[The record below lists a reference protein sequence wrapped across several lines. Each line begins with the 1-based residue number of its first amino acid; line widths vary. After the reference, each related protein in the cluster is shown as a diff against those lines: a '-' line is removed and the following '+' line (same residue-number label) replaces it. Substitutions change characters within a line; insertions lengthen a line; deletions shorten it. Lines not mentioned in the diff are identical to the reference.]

1 METNMENFIRERI
14 TELRMKRGISE
25 YKMSYELGQNKS
37 YIQSISSGRALP
49 SMTQFIKICDYF
61 DMTPLEFFDVDNK
74 NPSLVRSIVDKI
86 KLFSNEDLMLIYSL
100 VNRISNA
107 D

>member
-1 METNMENFIRERI
+1 MEMNMEKFIRERI

-49 SMTQFIKICDYF
+49 SMSQFIKICDYF
-61 DMTPLEFFDVDNK
+61 DMTPLEFFDVNNK
-74 NPSLVRSIVDKI
+74 NPSLVRSIMDKI
-86 KLFSNEDLMLIYSL
+86 KSFSDEDLMLIYSL
-100 VNRISNA
+100 INRISNV
-107 D
+107 

>member
-1 METNMENFIRERI
+1 MEMHISENFIRERI
-14 TELRMKRGISE
+14 TELRMERGVSE

-49 SMTQFIKICDYF
+49 SMSQFIKICDYF

-74 NPSLVRSIVDKI
+74 NPSLVRSIIDKI
-86 KLFSNEDLMLIYSL
+86 KSFSDEDLMLIYSL

-107 D
+107 

>member
-1 METNMENFIRERI
+1 MNIDEKFIRERI

-74 NPSLVRSIVDKI
+74 NPSLVRSIMDKI
-86 KLFSNEDLMLIYSL
+86 KSFSNEDLMLIYSL
-100 VNRISNA
+100 VNRISNS
-107 D
+107 

>member
-1 METNMENFIRERI
+1 MENFIRERI
-14 TELRMKRGISE
+14 TELRMKRGVSE

-61 DMTPLEFFDVDNK
+61 DMTPLEFFDIDNK
-74 NPSLVRSIVDKI
+74 NPSLIRSIVDKI
-86 KLFSNEDLMLIYSL
+86 KLFSNEDLMLIYNL
-100 VNRISNA
+100 VNRISK
-107 D
+107 DK

>member
-1 METNMENFIRERI
+1 MEISTENFIRERI
-14 TELRMKRGISE
+14 TELRMKKGISE

-74 NPSLVRSIVDKI
+74 NPSLVRSIMDKI
-86 KLFSNEDLMLIYSL
+86 KSFSNEDLMLIYSL
-100 VNRISNA
+100 VNRISNS
-107 D
+107 

>member
-1 METNMENFIRERI
+1 MHIDEKFIRERI
-14 TELRMKRGISE
+14 TELRMKKGISE

-74 NPSLVRSIVDKI
+74 NPSLVRSIMDKI
-86 KLFSNEDLMLIYSL
+86 KSFSNEDLMLIYSL
-100 VNRISNA
+100 VNRISNS
-107 D
+107 